1 MRCFSCLGCRC
12 SFGVVMNIFVD
23 ADACPVKAEVMRVAG
38 RHGLTVYM
46 VSNQWMRFPPNP
58 LLRVQVVPGGLDQA
72 DDWIVAQIVAGDVGI
87 TADIPLVARC
97 LAKGARVIG
106 PTGKPF
112 DADGIGMAL
121 AMRELN
127 AQLRDSGE
135 IRGGGP
141 PFGNK
146 DRSRFL
152 QTLEEVI
159 QAIKRGG

>member
-1 MRCFSCLGCRC
+1 MMLY
-12 SFGVVMNIFVD
+12 VD
-23 ADACPVKAEVMRVAG
+23 ADACPVKSEVMRVAE
-38 RHGLTVYM
+38 RHGLAVHM
-46 VSNQWMRFPPNP
+46 VSNQWMRLPAHP
-58 LLRVQVVPGGLDQA
+58 LLNLQVVAGGLDKA
-72 DDWIVAQIVAGDVGI
+72 DDWIVERIERGDIAI
-87 TADIPLVARC
+87 TADIPLAARC

-112 DADGIGMAL
+112 DNDGIGMAL

-127 AQLRDSGE
+127 AHLRDAGE

-152 QTLEEVI
+152 QALEEVI
-159 QAIKRGG
+159 QALKRGK